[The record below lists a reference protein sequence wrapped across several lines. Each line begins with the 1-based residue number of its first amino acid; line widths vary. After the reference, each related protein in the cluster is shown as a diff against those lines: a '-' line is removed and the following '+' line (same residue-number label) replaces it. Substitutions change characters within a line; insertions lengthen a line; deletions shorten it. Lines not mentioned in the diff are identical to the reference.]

1 MLSGW
6 ELVVGVD
13 RLMTMNASL
22 LYFLVPLVGDH
33 LVLFPLISYTE
44 VPPMQTSML
53 SSDCQSSCSNAMDS
67 CPSIGPAHCVIVGLC
82 VRDCTN
88 DLGLVLVHRIVCCSC
103 VVGRVVVLYERLPL
117 LLAIVV
123 DSLVLFSVSCFSR
136 CVGDVY
142 DSLNGF
148 SECIMLCGDIT
159 NTKDGSDA
167 TGQPEVLRTVHLY
180 CALVSL
186 YR

>member
-1 MLSGW
+1 
-6 ELVVGVD
+6 
-13 RLMTMNASL
+13 MTMNASG

-33 LVLFPLISYTE
+33 FVPCPSISYTC
-44 VPPMQTSML
+44 VPPMHTSML
-53 SSDCQSSCSNAMDS
+53 SSDCQSSCSNAS
-67 CPSIGPAHCVIVGLC
+67 ANCPSIGPAHCVIVIIRQLGGRHNLMVC
-82 VRDCTN
+82 SVHDHTN
-88 DLGLVLVHRIVCCSC
+88 DLGCQTVHHIVCCSC
-103 VVGRVVVLYERLPL
+103 VVGRAVVLYERLL
-117 LLAIVV
+117 LPLAIVV

-136 CVGDVY
+136 CVGNVY